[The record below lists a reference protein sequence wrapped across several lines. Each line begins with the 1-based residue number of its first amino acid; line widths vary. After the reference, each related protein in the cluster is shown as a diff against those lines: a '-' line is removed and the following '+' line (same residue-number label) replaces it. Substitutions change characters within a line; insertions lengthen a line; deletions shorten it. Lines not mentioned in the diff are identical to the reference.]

1 MCRLREF
8 AWRSRST
15 RKTHVLVTLQAA
27 HSVKRPSSDGQG
39 VVDRA
44 LGAVWCWCSEPVESC
59 RSVCSAWKSASASS
73 AARVPLQFDAV
84 FRAQQI
90 APRSD
95 ERSGRRPALAAFVD
109 ERFFQ
114 RHRVSERSAP
124 QQRPLLQLVARE
136 GEGSADDR
144 RTRRKS
150 IDSSTACSA
159 RSFSPRRLSSVVS
172 SSADHRAMRLRKWC
186 TTSSGTSCT
195 SHRHRSSAART
206 ASSRGRRSGWAT
218 RPSITWCSLVSARSR
233 RARMARSSRMCA
245 IDTL

>member
-1 MCRLREF
+1 
-8 AWRSRST
+8 
-15 RKTHVLVTLQAA
+15 VLVTLQAA
-27 HSVKRPSSDGQG
+27 HSVNDLHRMGRGLSTALSAPSGAGARSRWRVAGRCARRGRVPRPAAPHACPSSSMGSFGLSRLRPG
-39 VVDRA
+39 VTN
-44 LGAVWCWCSEPVESC
+44 GPVGDL
-59 RSVCSAWKSASASS
+59 RSPPLSMSASS
-73 AARVPLQFDAV
+73 
-84 FRAQQI
+84 
-90 APRSD
+90 SD
-95 ERSGRRPALAAFVD
+95 TALANA
-109 ERFFQ
+109 RL
-114 RHRVSERSAP
+114 RSSG
-124 QQRPLLQLVARE
+124 PLLQLVARE

-150 IDSSTACSA
+150 IDSSSACSA